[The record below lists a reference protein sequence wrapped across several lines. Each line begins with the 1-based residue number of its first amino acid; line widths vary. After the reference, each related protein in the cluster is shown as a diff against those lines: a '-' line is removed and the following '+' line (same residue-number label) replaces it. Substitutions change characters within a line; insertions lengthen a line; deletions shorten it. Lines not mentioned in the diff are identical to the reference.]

1 MIGPDII
8 PSDVGHR
15 DLFRQLV
22 EDLTGFSS
30 FPERLL
36 EANLHIMTSRED
48 DIGGNLVQLLSSYQ
62 AVRCLLCDQSGVAKV
77 LWQDERFRPLLVQIT
92 FLFYVGAIRLNGRW
106 QRCGRLQHESALVWR
121 TLETHPPM
129 TRGRSGF
136 GDWEHLPEDISS
148 L

>member
-1 MIGPDII
+1 MIGPDILL
-8 PSDVGHR
+8 SDADRR

-30 FPERLL
+30 FPQRLL
-36 EANLHIMTSRED
+36 EANLHIMASRED
-48 DIGGNLVQLLSSYQ
+48 DIGGNIMQLLSSYQ
-62 AVRCLLCDQSGVAKV
+62 AVLALPCDQSGVAKV
-77 LWQDERFRPLLVQIT
+77 LWEDERFRPLLMQIT
-92 FLFYVGAIRLNGRW
+92 LLFYVGAIRLNGRW

-121 TLETHPPM
+121 TLATHPPM
-129 TRGRSGF
+129 TRGKSGF